1 MAHQSES
8 VKLQQATVRGEQKIV
23 NVELEAVCISQ
34 TTFIK
39 LQSQSGELS
48 PHLVRSV
55 LGVGDFHPMPSTN
68 AQLKISYAI
77 AVVNGGCQIPSTDI
91 STVSKQSGTGFV
103 GILDAGG
110 EKTLVCHSS
119 ASGHKCA
126 LQNRHWD
133 RGYSYSRASV

>member
-23 NVELEAVCISQ
+23 NVELELSVSVKQ
-34 TTFIK
+34 RLSNYNLEVGK
-39 LQSQSGELS
+39 LS

-110 EKTLVCHSS
+110 GGKDPGLSLFS
-119 ASGHKCA
+119 F
-126 LQNRHWD
+126 
-133 RGYSYSRASV
+133 RA